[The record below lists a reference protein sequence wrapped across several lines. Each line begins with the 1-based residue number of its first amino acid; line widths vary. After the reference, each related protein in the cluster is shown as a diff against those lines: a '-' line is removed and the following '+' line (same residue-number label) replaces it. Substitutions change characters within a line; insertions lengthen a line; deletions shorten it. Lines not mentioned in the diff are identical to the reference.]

1 MKKNICVVIT
11 NRANFARMKSL
22 LIEIKKSQKLNL
34 QIILSGSAL
43 SHKFGQLEKE
53 LKKNKLSAIAKS
65 HFLIEGG
72 DPISQ
77 AQSTSLAI
85 SEFSTIFSKIKP
97 DVVVTV
103 GDRFETIATAIS
115 SAYLNIPL
123 AHLQGG
129 EVSGNLDEMVRH
141 AITKLASYHFTTTKK
156 SRERVIR
163 LGEEKK
169 RVFFSGCP
177 GMDLIKNIKNKKINK
192 KFIENFSYTGKK
204 FLFDKKYILVIN
216 HSVSTESKRKNLE
229 NISALLKTLSK
240 MNYHKIMFWPN
251 PDAHND
257 VISSQM
263 RIFKEKYTK
272 DDFTFIINASPEDYV
287 LLMSNAS
294 CLVGNSSSFIREGSQ
309 LGKPALL
316 LGNRQNKREVGKNVI
331 YCDYNPLNI
340 MKKIQHQIIKKK
352 YKNQNIYG
360 KGVSGKFIVKVLEKI
375 NPSIKEQITF

>member
-1 MKKNICVVIT
+1 MKKNICIVIT

-22 LIEIKKSQKLNL
+22 LIEVKKSRKLNL

-53 LKKNKLSAIAKS
+53 LKKNKLLATAKS
-65 HFLIEGG
+65 YFLIEGG

-77 AQSTSLAI
+77 AKSTSLAI
-85 SEFSTIFSKIKP
+85 SEFATIFSKIKP

-141 AITKLASYHFTTTKK
+141 SITKLASYHFTTTKK
-156 SRERVIR
+156 SSERVIK

-177 GMDLIKNIKNKKINK
+177 GMDLLEYVKNKNINK
-192 KFIENFSYTGKK
+192 KFLENLSYTGKK
-204 FLFDKKYILVIN
+204 FLFDKKFILVIN
-216 HSVSTESKRKNLE
+216 HPVSTESKKKNLF
-229 NISALLKTLSK
+229 NINILLKTLSK
-240 MNYHKIMFWPN
+240 MNFHKIMFWPN

-257 VISSQM
+257 IISSQM
-263 RIFKEKYTK
+263 RIFKEKYKK
-272 DDFTFIINASPEDYV
+272 DDFTFIINASPEDYAI
-287 LLMSNAS
+287 LMSNAS

-316 LGNRQNKREVGKNVI
+316 LGNRQNKREVGENVI
-331 YCDYNPLNI
+331 YGDYNPNNI
-340 MKKIQHQIIKKK
+340 IKKIQFQINKKK
-352 YKNQNIYG
+352 YKKQNIYG
-360 KGVSGKFIVKVLEKI
+360 KGSSGKFIAKILEKI
-375 NPSIKEQITF
+375 KPSIKKQITY